1 MYNRV
6 KSMVSIN
13 GHSSNV
19 GVHQGEKLSPLL
31 LSMYIKDVFILF
43 LLTIQLLFQSLQKVC
58 NMLLRY
64 SMYNR
69 GIFTRFQ
76 LTLQSNT
83 AYKISLKENN
93 NQPLGLNDMNGHC
106 LFINICC

>member
-31 LSMYIKDVFILF
+31 LSMYIKDVEEF
-43 LLTIQLLFQSLQKVC
+43 LQAKTWV
-58 NMLLRY
+58 
-64 SMYNR
+64 
-69 GIFTRFQ
+69 
-76 LTLQSNT
+76 
-83 AYKISLKENN
+83 
-93 NQPLGLNDMNGHC
+93 GLHWG
-106 LFINICC
+106 